1 MVISLNYDM
10 ICSKLISFVAGM
22 LSVGKQIENFYIHIP
37 FCVKKCFFCAFPVH
51 AVGEKTEGID
61 K

>member
-1 MVISLNYDM
+1 M